1 MVAHGIKVSMFSDN
15 VPPSFSLRHL
25 WRVLLRLITLLIRL
39 HETHEAVAWL
49 GILLD
54 QLG

>member
-1 MVAHGIKVSMFSDN
+1 MRPIAPLH
-15 VPPSFSLRHL
+15 PTLRRLWLTLARSLA
-25 WRVLLRLITLLIRL
+25 LLIRL